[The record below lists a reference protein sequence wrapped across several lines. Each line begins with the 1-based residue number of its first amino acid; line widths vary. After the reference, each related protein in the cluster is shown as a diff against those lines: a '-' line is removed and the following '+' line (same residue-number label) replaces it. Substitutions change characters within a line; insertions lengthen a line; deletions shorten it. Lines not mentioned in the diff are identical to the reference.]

1 MSLRRRTRGTTV
13 LTGAAGLV
21 VTLLAVLGPQPAQA
35 HHAGS
40 SPGPVN
46 AQSTFKWGRPQWQDD
61 FEGAR
66 TKKFWHVTGRGHVQ
80 NQHGM
85 LTLNTA
91 RRGDTRATL
100 ERAGH
105 RTGRWEIRLRSRR
118 FGSAAS
124 NYQVMTQLVPAGSRA
139 QHCGARNVSLEQ
151 YRLGHRRASFF
162 IRTRPARQFSD
173 HQRLN
178 LDNNRWHTYA
188 VEVTP
193 RRISWFVD
201 AHVITSERRPAA
213 LSHVPFTVRFTM
225 AATPGARMNQSRMQ
239 MDWLRYFDLSRP
251 DRKSVAAPRAQEG
264 RYAGA
269 C

>member
-1 MSLRRRTRGTTV
+1 MRFVPTRGGGRGLPTSGTGRTLARMSLRRRTRGTTV
-13 LTGAAGLV
+13 LTGVAALLL
-21 VTLLAVLGPQPAQA
+21 TLLAVLGPQPAQA

-100 ERAGH
+100 SRAGH

-118 FGSAAS
+118 FGSGGA
-124 NYQVMTQLVPAGSRA
+124 NYQVMTQLVPSGGRA
-139 QHCGARNVSLEQ
+139 QHCGARNVGLEQ
-151 YRLGHRRASFF
+151 YRLSHRRAKFF
-162 IRTRPARQFSD
+162 VRTRPARQFTD

-178 LDNNRWHTYA
+178 LGNNRWHTYA
-188 VEVTP
+188 VEVT
-193 RRISWFVD
+193 RKRNLV
-201 AHVITSERRPAA
+201 VRRRPRDHLGA
-213 LSHVPFTVRFTM
+213 SPGRPPPTCSFTARFTSGRRSP
-225 AATPGARMNQSRMQ
+225 APG
-239 MDWLRYFDLSRP
+239 
-251 DRKSVAAPRAQEG
+251 
-264 RYAGA
+264 
-269 C
+269 